1 MDKQIRFIDSHY
13 NELFTVPDG
22 GNVVLTH
29 FDGAKDILPCEYI
42 DKRLARIGETVFH
55 TREFA
60 EEQECIG
67 TIYAPENGHCDSY
80 EIYQIADVR
89 NTDYCFRSLAEAG
102 EKFNR
107 ADYERVYAGVLA
119 SNMTLEYL
127 YAKHNMDNRPFGRK
141 MRSLSMSDV
150 VVLKRDGKES
160 AFYVDTFGFEEVPKF
175 IKQGLPQKNRSKNRD
190 YER

>member
-22 GNVVLTH
+22 ANVILTH
-29 FDGAKDILPCEYI
+29 FDGKKEILHCEYI
-42 DKRLARIGETVFH
+42 DKRLARIGGIVFH

-60 EEQECIG
+60 GEQERNG
-67 TIYAPENGHCDSY
+67 TVYAPENGRCDSY

-89 NTDYCFRSLAEAG
+89 NTGYCFRSLAEAG

-119 SNMTLEYL
+119 SSMTLEYL
-127 YAKHNMDNRPFGRK
+127 FAKHNMDDRPFGRK
-141 MRSLSMSDV
+141 MRSLTMSDV
-150 VVLKRDGKES
+150 VVLRRGGEKS
-160 AFYVDTFGFEEVPKF
+160 AFYVDTFGFEEVPQF
-175 IKQGLPQKNRSKNRD
+175 IKQELSQKKKPKNKD

>member
-29 FDGAKDILPCEYI
+29 FDGKKEILPCEYI
-42 DKRLARIGETVFH
+42 DKRLARIGGIVFH
-55 TREFA
+55 IREFA
-60 EEQECIG
+60 EEQECNG
-67 TIYAPENGHCDSY
+67 AIYMPENGHCDSY

-89 NTDYCFRSLAEAG
+89 STDYCFRSLAEAG

-107 ADYERVYAGVLA
+107 ADYKRMYAGVLA
-119 SNMTLEYL
+119 LNMTLEYL
-127 YAKHNMDNRPFGRK
+127 FAKHNMDNRPFGRK

-150 VVLKRDGKES
+150 VVLRRNGKKS
-160 AFYVDTFGFEEVPKF
+160 AFYVDTFGFEEVPQF
-175 IKQGLPQKNRSKNRD
+175 IKQELLQKNRPKNKD